1 MTLFDEL
8 MMRRRSVREYDNT
21 KSVSRDELQ
30 QMIAAALEAPTWKN
44 SETGRYHIVMK
55 DSALM
60 PEVMAC
66 LWENNRKRV
75 ADCSALIVTSFVKNR
90 SGFHR
95 ADDGSSQPDN
105 ELGNGWGCYDLGLQ
119 NSYLLLKAAELGIDT
134 LIMGLRDADDLHRV
148 LNIPDSETIVAVIA
162 IGHRKSE
169 PQRPH
174 RKEVAEVSLF
184 H

>member
-1 MTLFDEL
+1 MTTFDEL
-8 MMRRRSVREYDNT
+8 MLRRRSVREYDAE
-21 KSVSRDELQ
+21 KSVTREEIE

-44 SETGRYHIVMK
+44 SETGRYHVVMN

-60 PEVMAC
+60 PQVAEC

-75 ADCSALIVTSFVKNR
+75 VGCGALIITSFVKDR

-119 NSYLLLKAAELGIDT
+119 NSYMLLKAAELGIDT
-134 LIMGLRDADDLHRV
+134 LIMGLREADDLRKV
-148 LNIPDSETIVAVIA
+148 LRIPDEETIVAVIA
-162 IGHRKSE
+162 VGHRRTE

-174 RKEVAEVSLF
+174 RKEVSEVSSF
-184 H
+184 Y

>member
-1 MTLFDEL
+1 MTTFDEL
-8 MMRRRSVREYDNT
+8 MMRRRSVREYDST
-21 KSVSRDELQ
+21 KGVTRDELQ

-44 SETGRYHIVMK
+44 SETGRYHVVMK
-55 DSALM
+55 DSKLM
-60 PEVMAC
+60 ADTAAC

-75 ADCSALIVTSFVKNR
+75 EGCSALIVTSFVMNR

-95 ADDGSSQPDN
+95 AEDGSSQPDN

-148 LNIPDSETIVAVIA
+148 LNIPEDEMIVAVIA
-162 IGHRKSE
+162 VGHRTSE
-169 PQRPH
+169 PQRPR
-174 RKEVAEVSLF
+174 RKDLVEVSTF